1 MKSIP
6 ELSEETKLIEYE
18 LDQLEPG
25 QTIEYDNLSAAIGR
39 DVREHAR
46 GNILSAR
53 RRLRKEK
60 RKVFGTVRG
69 VGVKRLTDAEI
80 VVASGSDITSVK
92 RRTRNALHSLSCAEF
107 DNLTGDEKNQHRTR
121 FCVLGVLELFSK
133 PSATRKIEERI
144 EETSEGLPI
153 GKTLK
158 LFGS

>member
-6 ELSEETKLIEYE
+6 ELSEDTKIIEHE

-25 QTIEYDNLSAAIGR
+25 QTIEYTALSTAIGR
-39 DVREHAR
+39 DVRQHAR
-46 GNILSAR
+46 GNIGSAR

-60 RKVFGTVRG
+60 RKVFGCVSR
-69 VGVKRLTDAEI
+69 VGIKRLTDAEI

-107 DNLTGDEKNQHRTR
+107 DNLTSDEQNDHRTR
-121 FCVLGVLELFSK
+121 FCVLGALELFSK
-133 PSATRKIEERI
+133 PSATRKIEDKI
-144 EETSEGLPI
+144 KETSEGLPI